1 MILLS
6 STVQEWSRSRIH
18 ERAIKLSILGMIWR
32 EFSSKA
38 VEVSVNNKEEN
49 CSKFSGLRPRIQ
61 PQMRDCRCKK
71 GTLSDLIH
79 MTDLTNDDL
88 FIREGDM
95 EYTGCGNHIVEA

>member
-38 VEVSVNNKEEN
+38 VEVSVNNNEEN
-49 CSKFSGLRPRIQ
+49 SLKNFRIASKNSASG
-61 PQMRDCRCKK
+61 
-71 GTLSDLIH
+71 
-79 MTDLTNDDL
+79 
-88 FIREGDM
+88 EGSSM
-95 EYTGCGNHIVEA
+95 